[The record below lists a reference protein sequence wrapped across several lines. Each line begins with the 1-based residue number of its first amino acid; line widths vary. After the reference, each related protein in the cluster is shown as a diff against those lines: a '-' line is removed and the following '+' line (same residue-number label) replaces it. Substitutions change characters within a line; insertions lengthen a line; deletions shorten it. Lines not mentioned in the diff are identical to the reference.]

1 MIELSLG
8 GQLMIYR
15 SQRVEERKGVAR
27 RKVRGWRYVTGGGG
41 QFPR

>member
-1 MIELSLG
+1 
-8 GQLMIYR
+8 MIYR

-27 RKVRGWRYVTGGGG
+27 RRVRGWWYMAGGGGG